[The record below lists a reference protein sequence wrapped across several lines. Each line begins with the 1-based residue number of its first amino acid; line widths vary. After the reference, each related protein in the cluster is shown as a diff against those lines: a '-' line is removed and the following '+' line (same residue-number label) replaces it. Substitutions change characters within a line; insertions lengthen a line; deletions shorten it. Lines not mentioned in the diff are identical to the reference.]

1 MQTEQRIPDQAPL
14 ARSVAGNVIRGSL
27 GNLIE
32 WYDWYVYAAFSIY
45 FASVFFPSSNS
56 TAQLL
61 NTAGIFA
68 VGFLIRPLGG
78 WLLGWYADRAGRR
91 AALTLSVTMM
101 GVGSLGIAVLPGYAQ
116 IGALAPIL
124 LVAARLLQ
132 GLSLGGEYGTSAT
145 YLSEVATPHRR
156 GFYSSFQYV
165 TLTSGQLLA
174 LGVQIVLQQI
184 LTPEQMHD
192 WGWRIAFAIG
202 AVAAVTV
209 MRLRRTMDESQN
221 YKLAVEANSERG
233 SLRILLSYPRECLTV
248 VGLTLGGTIAF
259 YTFTTYMQKF
269 MINTTGLPKE
279 QVTWINFVA
288 LVIFVGLQPLV
299 GAFSDKIGRRP
310 VLIAFGIGATSCTV
324 PLLTAVSHAGSALS
338 AFGLM
343 LMGLVIVSGY
353 TSINAVLA
361 DVAERDRA
369 TGPAETA
376 PVAALPRHRRRCG
389 PDGAVARVYENYLQ
403 VIVRDSASIRR
414 VDDLRGLRVSI
425 GPAGSGAAATSE
437 VLFEAAGLGG
447 QVDMRRYRLHDGVA
461 RLADGGIEAL
471 VWSGGVPT
479 PAISELDAT
488 VPVRMLDI
496 GELAVPMTD
505 ISGYPYLTRGVPAG
519 EYAPPGLRSI
529 GVPNLLLCRPD
540 IADDVI
546 AAVVDVLATDAPQL
560 VPPSVRGLQYL
571 DPPSMIQTG
580 LVPLH
585 PGAIRQYRKLHG

>member
-1 MQTEQRIPDQAPL
+1 MQLEQQVTGEAPR

-45 FASVFFPSSNS
+45 FASVFFPSANP

-78 WLLGWYADRAGRR
+78 WLLGWYADRSGRR
-91 AALTLSVTMM
+91 AALTLSVTVM
-101 GVGSLGIAVLPGYAQ
+101 GAGSLGIAVLPGYGQ

-174 LGVQIVLQQI
+174 LGVQIVLQQV
-184 LTPEQMHD
+184 LTPVQMHD
-192 WGWRIAFAIG
+192 WGWRIAFVIG

-209 MRLRRTMDESQN
+209 MWLRRTMDESEN
-221 YKLAVEANSERG
+221 FKLASKEDSERG
-233 SLRILLSYPRECLTV
+233 SLRVLLTYPRECLTV

-288 LVIFVGLQPLV
+288 LILFVGLQPMV
-299 GAFSDKIGRRP
+299 GALSDRVGRRP
-310 VLIAFGIGATSCTV
+310 ILIAFGVGATLCTV
-324 PLLTAVSHAGSALS
+324 PLLTAVSRADSALS

-343 LMGLVIVSGY
+343 LIGLVIVSGY
-353 TSINAVLA
+353 TSINAVVKAELFPARVRALGVGLPYALTVAIFGGTTEYVALGLKNIGHESWFFFYVAGAALISLLVYVFMGESSRRSHLERETRDLRADEAEQAKVDEVLA
-361 DVAERDRA
+361 D
-369 TGPAETA
+369 PA
-376 PVAALPRHRRRCG
+376 
-389 PDGAVARVYENYLQ
+389 
-403 VIVRDSASIRR
+403 
-414 VDDLRGLRVSI
+414 
-425 GPAGSGAAATSE
+425 
-437 VLFEAAGLGG
+437 
-447 QVDMRRYRLHDGVA
+447 
-461 RLADGGIEAL
+461 
-471 VWSGGVPT
+471 
-479 PAISELDAT
+479 
-488 VPVRMLDI
+488 
-496 GELAVPMTD
+496 
-505 ISGYPYLTRGVPAG
+505 
-519 EYAPPGLRSI
+519 
-529 GVPNLLLCRPD
+529 
-540 IADDVI
+540 
-546 AAVVDVLATDAPQL
+546 
-560 VPPSVRGLQYL
+560 
-571 DPPSMIQTG
+571 
-580 LVPLH
+580 
-585 PGAIRQYRKLHG
+585 